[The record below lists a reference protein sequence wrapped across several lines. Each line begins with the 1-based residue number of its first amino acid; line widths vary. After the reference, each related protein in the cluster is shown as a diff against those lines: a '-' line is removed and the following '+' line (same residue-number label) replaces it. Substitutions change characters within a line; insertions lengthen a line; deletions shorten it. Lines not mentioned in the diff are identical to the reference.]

1 MPRRRFEDRHASERS
16 RQRLNPDRIV
26 GAFLRLARM
35 CLPPATVPRVRT
47 APHRQGQPVD
57 PTTKEGTGTMR
68 IGLTSIFV
76 DDQDQAERFYT
87 QVLGLREDSSH
98 VFASHPS

>member
-1 MPRRRFEDRHASERS
+1 
-16 RQRLNPDRIV
+16 
-26 GAFLRLARM
+26 
-35 CLPPATVPRVRT
+35 
-47 APHRQGQPVD
+47 
-57 PTTKEGTGTMR
+57 MR